1 MTKARKLADLIDAN
15 GDVTVANLDNV
26 TADAITAG
34 TLSSDRLPTVPV
46 SKGGTG
52 ATTLG
57 SAGQFLKVNATATGV
72 EYGTVTVPVTSVNGQ
87 IGAVSL
93 SFADAQGYNP
103 AGSAGRISDRQ
114 LPGSANCGN
123 INCNFGN
130 CYNQGEEIGASGD
143 GTKLALRQTLRTMQS
158 YNCDCNCK

>member
-15 GDVTVANLDNV
+15 GDVAGVNLDNV

-46 SKGGTG
+46 AKGGTG

-57 SAGQFLKVNATATGV
+57 AAGQFLKVNDAGDGV

-87 IGAVSL
+87 IGEVSL
-93 SFADAQGYNP
+93 SFAEAQGYNP
-103 AGSAGRISDRQ
+103 TSEAGRIGSRQ

-130 CYNQGEEIGASGD
+130 CYNQGDEIGASGS
-143 GTKLALRQTLRTMQS
+143 GTKLALRQTVRTMQS
-158 YNCDCNCK
+158 QNCNCNCK